1 MTEFRW
7 IKVSLLMIL
16 VLQFTVA
23 EQLLSLIVRVG
34 DDVILPCDSVTD
46 NQNNCDGTA
55 WVVTL
60 SGNRVEDLV
69 KLGQIVENAKAKS
82 DRLSVTENCSL
93 VMKKVTAE
101 DVGRYDC
108 QQSTSGK
115 PDTLVYLSVINMKA
129 HEYDDEV
136 TLSCSTSS
144 NTWCIHKVK
153 WLYVGTNGDQDN
165 QDMPTSYPD
174 CSASV
179 TFPTIDLKQKSKYQ
193 CEVTDGYTK
202 KVQLFPFSR
211 QFSSEK
217 SGEDATAVRT
227 TESSTNSRTYS
238 TVPAVSVPSTTPQG
252 WWLYII
258 GAVGLVT
265 VLIIIVAVIIWKR
278 PKGGKTQ
285 MDDDTAR
292 SLNPAVTQSGP
303 ETSQEMADPED
314 GVSYTSISYKKTK
327 SKAQVKYDDD
337 DEGDAVTYSTVK
349 VSSSAAGASADAS
362 DLYATINKPNK

>member
-1 MTEFRW
+1 MIEFRW

-16 VLQFTVA
+16 VLQFTAVA
-23 EQLLSLIVRVG
+23 EQVLSLIVSVG

-129 HEYDDEV
+129 HENGDEV

-153 WLYVGTNGDQDN
+153 WLYVGKNGDQDN

-202 KVQLFPFSR
+202 KVQPFPFSR
-211 QFSSEK
+211 QSSSEK
-217 SGEDATAVRT
+217 
-227 TESSTNSRTYS
+227 
-238 TVPAVSVPSTTPQG
+238 PG

-292 SLNPAVTQSGP
+292 SLNPAVTQPGP
-303 ETSQEMADPED
+303 ETSQETADPED

-327 SKAQVKYDDD
+327 SKAQVKYDD

-362 DLYATINKPNK
+362 DLYATVNEPNK